1 MKRCDMTEFT
11 EETWDRVVLSLPAP
25 HVLQSWQWGQ
35 SKRRNGWQTIPLVW
49 YAVRRDRGVDDYHL
63 HTAPAEGVPAAAA
76 LVLARG
82 LPLPGLGAR
91 LKVFYVPKGPLLADW
106 GNLRLRARVLDD
118 ISEVARRH
126 GAIFIKIDPDVR
138 LGFGV
143 PDSEDEQPNPLGSA
157 VCADL
162 RDRGWIFSNDQIQY
176 RNTVLVDLTPDEDE
190 LLAAMKQKTRYNVRL
205 AGRRGVKV
213 RLAGLD
219 DLELLY
225 EMYVETSLRDGFAIR
240 DRAYYVSL
248 WSEFIQRGF
257 AEGLIADV
265 DAQAVAGILVF
276 RFGQRAWYLY
286 GMSRDAHREKM
297 PNYLLQWEAIR
308 SAKSSGCTSYDLW
321 GAPDVFDPSN
331 AMWGV
336 YRFKD
341 GLGGRVVRH
350 IGAWDLPV
358 RRASYW
364 LYTHL
369 LPKVLDWMRSRGISR
384 TRRDALSGG

>member
-1 MKRCDMTEFT
+1 MKRCNMTEFT

-35 SKRRNGWQTIPLVW
+35 SKRRNGWRPIPLVW
-49 YAVRRDRGVDDYHL
+49 YAVRRYRGIEDYHL

-76 LVLARG
+76 LVLARS
-82 LPLPGLGAR
+82 LPLPGLAAR

-106 GNLRLRARVLDD
+106 GNPRLRARVLED

-138 LGFGV
+138 LGSGV

-162 RDRGWIFSNDQIQY
+162 QDSGWIFSDDQIQY
-176 RNTVLVDLTPDEDE
+176 RNTVLVDLTPTEAE

-219 DLELLY
+219 DLDMLY

-240 DRAYYVSL
+240 DRTYYVSL

-265 DAQAVAGILVF
+265 DGQAVAGILVF
-276 RFGQRAWYLY
+276 RFGERAWYLY

-308 SAKSSGCTSYDLW
+308 RAKSSGCTSYDLW
-321 GAPDVFDPSN
+321 GAPDVFDPSD

-341 GLGGRVVRH
+341 GLGGGVVRH

-358 RRASYW
+358 RRAYYW

-369 LPKVLDWMRSRGISR
+369 LPKVLDWMRSRGLSR
-384 TRRDALSGG
+384 TRRDALQSG